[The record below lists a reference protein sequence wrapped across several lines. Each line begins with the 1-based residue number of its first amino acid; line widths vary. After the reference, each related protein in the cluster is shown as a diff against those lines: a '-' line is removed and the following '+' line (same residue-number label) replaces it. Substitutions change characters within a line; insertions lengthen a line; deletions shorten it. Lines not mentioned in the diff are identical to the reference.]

1 MCNKMYLGANLWS
14 VSFSVCFCFLAT
26 IFCRFIMLLVGQ
38 LRPLKT
44 GCICSHS
51 SYPDYSFSCVLCGY
65 FPPLVNLDVD
75 KKGVFELAGEKS

>member
-1 MCNKMYLGANLWS
+1 
-14 VSFSVCFCFLAT
+14 
-26 IFCRFIMLLVGQ
+26 MLLVGQ